1 MKIINLLINERLL
14 KAELAVNEATSDDII
29 ELCRTYLDLLAGY
42 RDHLRGLRNIP
53 EINLTQASTLGRE
66 LVEQARKA
74 VRDSVEITVR
84 EHNRASALLESFTS
98 ITNRQAAET
107 FNVLKYRE
115 ADNWEASSLGVHR
128 KLSDG
133 RTEKPRFQLAAVG
146 PSGSHTAGPGLDHLS
161 LNHDYTKETPGKE
174 ISVEQFSVE
183 EAIDIA
189 SRLRRDAYIDRKI
202 TFFR

>member
-14 KAELAVNEATSDDII
+14 KAELALNEAAADDII

-42 RDHLRGLRNIP
+42 RDHLRGLRDIP
-53 EINLTQASTLGRE
+53 EINLSQASTLGRE

-84 EHNRASALLESFTS
+84 EHNRASALLDSFTS
-98 ITNRQAAET
+98 ITNREAAET
-107 FNVLKYRE
+107 FNVLKYHD
-115 ADNWEASSLGVHR
+115 ADNWKASSLGVHR

-133 RTEKPRFQLAAVG
+133 QTQSPRFHFAAVG
-146 PSGSHTAGPGLDHLS
+146 PSGAHMAGPGLEHLS
-161 LNHDYTKETPGKE
+161 LNPDYTKETPVKE

-183 EAIDIA
+183 EAINIA
-189 SRLRRDAYIDRKI
+189 SRLRREAYIDRKL